1 MRFLFKNKKVRV
13 VSIIALVLVCLI
25 VLYSTVIK
33 NTAFHS
39 NIVSS
44 VINPIQTMFSNI
56 SKSVNDKKNEQTE
69 NKKLLKKIE
78 ELEGI
83 ISEQNQKLV
92 DYEEAIRQNEFYK
105 DFLEIKEENPSYK
118 FVDARIISR
127 NTNDTYCS
135 FIIDKGTVDGVKVH
149 DTIITAEGLVG
160 YVSDAYTTQST
171 VTTVLNPKINISA
184 IDNHSR
190 DTGNVTGD
198 ASLSVDGFT
207 KMIYI
212 SSENTMSSGNF
223 VITSGEGGI
232 FPKGLIIGTVVEVK
246 TSQNKISCEATIQP
260 IIDFNKIN
268 DVMIITDF

>member
-69 NKKLLKKIE
+69 NKILLEKIE

-118 FVDARIISR
+118 FVDAKIISR

>member
-1 MRFLFKNKKVRV
+1 M
-13 VSIIALVLVCLI
+13 
-25 VLYSTVIK
+25 
-33 NTAFHS
+33 
-39 NIVSS
+39 
-44 VINPIQTMFSNI
+44 
-56 SKSVNDKKNEQTE
+56 
-69 NKKLLKKIE
+69 
-78 ELEGI
+78 
-83 ISEQNQKLV
+83 
-92 DYEEAIRQNEFYK
+92 
-105 DFLEIKEENPSYK
+105 
-118 FVDARIISR
+118 
-127 NTNDTYCS
+127 
-135 FIIDKGTVDGVKVH
+135 
-149 DTIITAEGLVG
+149 
-160 YVSDAYTTQST
+160 
-171 VTTVLNPKINISA
+171 LNPKINISA

>member
-1 MRFLFKNKKVRV
+1 MRFLFKNKKIRF
-13 VSIIALVLVCLI
+13 VSIIALFLVCLI

-56 SKSVNDKKNEQTE
+56 SNSVNDKKQEQVENEE
-69 NKKLLKKIE
+69 LLKRIE

-83 ISEQNQKLV
+83 VSEQNQKLV

-105 DFLEIKEENPSYK
+105 DFLEIKEENPNYK

-127 NTNDTYCS
+127 STNDPYCS
-135 FIIDKGTVDGVKVH
+135 FVIDKGTVDGVKVH

-171 VTTVLNPKINISA
+171 VMTVLNPKINISA
-184 IDNHSR
+184 LDNHSR
-190 DTGNVTGD
+190 DTGNITGD
-198 ASLSVDGFT
+198 AGLSVDGFT

>member
-56 SKSVNDKKNEQTE
+56 SNSVNDKKNEQTE

-149 DTIITAEGLVG
+149 DTIITSEGLVG

>member
-1 MRFLFKNKKVRV
+1 MRFLFKNKKIRIISLI
-13 VSIIALVLVCLI
+13 SIILVLLI
-25 VLYSTVIK
+25 ILYSTVIK

-44 VINPIQTMFSNI
+44 VVNPVQTFFTNI
-56 SKSVNDKKNEQTE
+56 SNSINNTKQELKENSEFQAKIKELEEKINEQ
-69 NKKLLKKIE
+69 NHKLI
-78 ELEGI
+78 
-83 ISEQNQKLV
+83 

-105 DFLEIKEENPSYK
+105 DFLEIKEENPNYK

-135 FIIDKGTVDGVKVH
+135 FVIDKGTVDGVKVH

-171 VTTVLNPKINISA
+171 VMTVLNPKINVSA

-190 DTGNVTGD
+190 DTGNITGD
-198 ASLSVDGFT
+198 AGLSVDGYT
-207 KMIYI
+207 KMIYV

-232 FPKGLIIGTVVEVK
+232 FPKGLIVGTVIEVK

-260 IIDFNKIN
+260 IVDFSKIN

>member
-69 NKKLLKKIE
+69 NKILLEKIE

-232 FPKGLIIGTVVEVK
+232 FPKCLIIGTVVEVK

>member
-56 SKSVNDKKNEQTE
+56 SNSVNDKKNEQTE

-171 VTTVLNPKINISA
+171 VITVLNPKINISA

>member
-69 NKKLLKKIE
+69 NKILLEKIE

-149 DTIITAEGLVG
+149 DTIITSEGLVG

>member
-13 VSIIALVLVCLI
+13 VSIIALVLACLI
-25 VLYSTVIK
+25 ILYSTVIK

-69 NKKLLKKIE
+69 NKILLEKIE

>member
-69 NKKLLKKIE
+69 NKILLEKIE

>member
-171 VTTVLNPKINISA
+171 VITVLNPKINISA

>member
-69 NKKLLKKIE
+69 NKILLEKIE

-118 FVDARIISR
+118 FVEARIISR

-171 VTTVLNPKINISA
+171 VITVLNPKINISA